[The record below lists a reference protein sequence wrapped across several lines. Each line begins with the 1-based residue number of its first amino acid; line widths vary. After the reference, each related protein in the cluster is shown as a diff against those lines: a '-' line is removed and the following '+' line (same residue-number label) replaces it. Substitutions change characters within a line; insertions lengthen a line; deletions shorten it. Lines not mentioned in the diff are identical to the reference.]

1 MVIAGSFDV
10 EIALG
15 CFILFFILRMINSKN
30 IDEKIITR
38 TKRIVEYI
46 AAIPVILV
54 VLYFAGITINWT
66 VLLIGLAWRFWLL
79 VMALP
84 YIIAAFRQ
92 SK

>member
-1 MVIAGSFDV
+1 MLPAGSFDV
-10 EIALG
+10 GIALG

-66 VLLIGLAWRFWLL
+66 VLLIGLAWRFWLF

>member
-1 MVIAGSFDV
+1 MIAGSFDV

-15 CFILFFILRMINSKN
+15 CFILFFIRRMINSKN